1 MYSTCLF
8 CSGALGR
15 NESIEHFPVGR
26 RLAFDAAKG
35 RLWVICPTCARWN
48 LSPLESRW
56 EAIDEAER
64 AYRDTKLRSA
74 TEHIGLARLNEGTE
88 LVRIGRPL
96 LPEFAAWRY
105 GGVFKTRHRKE
116 LAWHVGLAGAQL
128 LGAGISFSD
137 YSGFASVGLVSL
149 SNLAQFANLSRS
161 MYRSRVPVL
170 TVRTHEGAL
179 LRLSAN
185 DAAQS
190 HVMLNEVGRWSL
202 RVDHRSRATT
212 GPILQALGVRSR
224 PSMHSDYSDI
234 EDDAAIRALATM
246 LPMVNQ
252 AGGNRK
258 LVDSAVTLMTR
269 RQPGIGLLMPTISQS
284 RSIRSQQRLQLG
296 FVDPT
301 VRLALEMTLHED
313 DERRALDGELAA
325 LEARW
330 REAEEIAGISDN
342 LLLPSEIDAELE
354 RLRRGKR

>member
-48 LSPLESRW
+48 LTPLESRW

-74 TEHIGLARLNEGTE
+74 TEHVGLARLKEGTE

-105 GGVFKTRHRKE
+105 GGVFRKRYQRTMLFAAPPLVIGLGHLALYAFGAAPSLIAGVSTALLASTATQQLSMFRRARRVCLRVRDDDGMLWSLSAWDASRTELVNREDDAWTLRLAHRH
-116 LAWHVGLAGAQL
+116 ANSDAGFKYRDLQGDAARRALAQL
-128 LGAGISFSD
+128 LPTVNYQGDSAKTVSAAVEV
-137 YSGFASVGLVSL
+137 ASARG
-149 SNLAQFANLSRS
+149 NLAISLLTAEDREGRS
-161 MYRSRVPVL
+161 YMKLPVL
-170 TVRTHEGAL
+170 PLGRLPGA
-179 LRLSAN
+179 
-185 DAAQS
+185 
-190 HVMLNEVGRWSL
+190 
-202 RVDHRSRATT
+202 
-212 GPILQALGVRSR
+212 
-224 PSMHSDYSDI
+224 Y
-234 EDDAAIRALATM
+234 
-246 LPMVNQ
+246 
-252 AGGNRK
+252 
-258 LVDSAVTLMTR
+258 
-269 RQPGIGLLMPTISQS
+269 
-284 RSIRSQQRLQLG
+284 
-296 FVDPT
+296 
-301 VRLALEMTLHED
+301 RLALEMTLHED
-313 DERRALDGELAA
+313 DERRALDGELAE